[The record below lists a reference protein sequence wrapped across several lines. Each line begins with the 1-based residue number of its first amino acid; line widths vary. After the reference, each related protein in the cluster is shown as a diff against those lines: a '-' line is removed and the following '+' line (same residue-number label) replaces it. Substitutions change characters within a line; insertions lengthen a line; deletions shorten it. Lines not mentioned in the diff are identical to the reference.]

1 MIYALIQTVHL
12 ISRVISLIVIVDIIL
27 SYFMSP
33 YQPIRQTLDRI
44 VEPMLRPIRR
54 ILPSTGMID
63 FSPVV
68 LIILIQV
75 LDSIIT
81 GILVSLLQV

>member
-12 ISRVISLIVIVDIIL
+12 ISRVLSLIVIVDIVL

-33 YQPIRQTLDRI
+33 YQPIRQTFDRI

-81 GILVSLLQV
+81 GILISLLQV

>member
-1 MIYALIQTVHL
+1 
-12 ISRVISLIVIVDIIL
+12 VISLIVIVDIIL